1 MLSVFGL
8 RLRVFSGPRKRARGT
23 GLASGSFS
31 LSRTFVV
38 LVLRYGCGLHMLSW
52 AIVRRLFVPAGPVS
66 RSGRKS
72 RLIEGGL
79 RLPSRLFVRRESSI
93 FLGLLSNYVEDKSG
107 IERGSRLPSA
117 NTAQRVGCNLFF
129 FGYLCGFT
137 CEADLL
143 DTP

>member
-8 RLRVFSGPRKRARGT
+8 IEIARVLRPAQAREGD
-23 GLASGSFS
+23 GSPAGGSFS

-72 RLIEGGL
+72 RLIEGGFGS
-79 RLPSRLFVRRESSI
+79 LPAFSFGARVRS
-93 FLGLLSNYVEDKSG
+93 
-107 IERGSRLPSA
+107 
-117 NTAQRVGCNLFF
+117 F
-129 FGYLCGFT
+129 FGLVPLPLGKDRLKLVSAHLHPWMF
-137 CEADLL
+137 L
-143 DTP
+143 

>member
-8 RLRVFSGPRKRARGT
+8 IEIARVLRPAQAREGD
-23 GLASGSFS
+23 GSPAGGSFS

-79 RLPSRLFVRRESSI
+79 RLPSRLFVRRESSNL
-93 FLGLLSNYVEDKSG
+93 FLGL
-107 IERGSRLPSA
+107 SR
-117 NTAQRVGCNLFF
+117 
-129 FGYLCGFT
+129 YL
-137 CEADLL
+137 
-143 DTP
+143 